1 MTPLIML
8 AQIMV
13 LLLSLRVELIS
24 SLTVMRFQEDRVPR
38 TDTTAIYKGQL
49 DRNWKMDSV
58 TLCGRFQLFILH
70 GWATFF
76 HLRDTEGRIMML
88 TGELWVERV
97 RPVLARNWNF
107 QILKEN
113 LWMFR
118 WYHICFTYNHTK
130 KLIGT
135 YINGQLNNHQEYD
148 IGRPIIGNYASL
160 GQGQTPERSF
170 SGDLTQ
176 VNVWDRALT
185 EDEIRNI
192 ALCKD
197 DLQGNYISW
206 EVGWTLFNVTSYEIS
221 LTKLC
226 DGEEVKNHFW
236 FPDIPFK
243 TAQYLCLAL
252 GTELPRPTTL
262 KDIADLTA
270 LANETFPG
278 DDRCTWDYWTSLTD
292 VEEEGVWKFYD
303 GQIPDILLWEQQE
316 PNGLHYEN
324 CAVIFPVGMSDI
336 DCKTNKKCVVCT
348 FTGQQRFSLLGTCES
363 ELRNVFLIAYQDSI
377 GELYFMGYG
386 AYFIRK
392 QEGRWIW
399 VDDVQ
404 NQTIARMEETTPY
417 YPMGRRWWVLE
428 KVVCGQNP
436 GSRRRLLLT
445 PCQYNEFTC
454 DDGSCIPHHERCD
467 LKYDCRD
474 NSDEAL
480 CHLVL
485 KPDDYQE
492 QLPPRS
498 TQNSS
503 DSLLIILLVSIET
516 LSVDTLAMTMEVSY
530 ELMLTWEDSRL
541 QYLNLKV
548 SNTLNILEDEAMS
561 SLWTPEVS
569 FINTNDNHHT
579 RVDAD
584 ATMMIDRRAETRTRD
599 EAAPEEVDVYPGTRN
614 TLSIKRKYGTVYKCD
629 FNLELYPFD
638 VQQCSMHLRITSA
651 SKSFLLF
658 DAVNSSVKYSGEII
672 LREYRVSIQ
681 TPSDSWRDGES
692 AWARVLRMRGGVA
705 DASDSPS
712 EVRVRVPLIRL
723 YGYAILNIYVPTVV
737 LLIVSYLTLFFR
749 ASIFDV
755 RMMGSLFSQV
765 SETLP
770 KTSYFKMVD
779 VWLLFCIGIT
789 FLVIIFHAVIDSI
802 LYQGANQGASLP
814 TTGNSWLA
822 NGKSTSEDVTY
833 TNIGKRMVLLA
844 KVVTMIVFVIFNMA
858 YWVYIVY

>member
-1 MTPLIML
+1 M
-8 AQIMV
+8 
-13 LLLSLRVELIS
+13 
-24 SLTVMRFQEDRVPR
+24 
-38 TDTTAIYKGQL
+38 K
-49 DRNWKMDSV
+49 
-58 TLCGRFQLFILH
+58 
-70 GWATFF
+70 
-76 HLRDTEGRIMML
+76 
-88 TGELWVERV
+88 LWVERV

-118 WYHICFTYNHTK
+118 WYHICFTYNHTQ
-130 KLIGT
+130 KLLGT
-135 YINGQLNNHQEYD
+135 YINGHLNNYQEYD
-148 IGRPIIGNYASL
+148 IGRPIFGNHASL
-160 GQGQTPERSF
+160 AQGQTPERSF

-197 DLQGNYISW
+197 DPQGNYISW
-206 EVGWTLFNVTSYEIS
+206 EVGWTPFKVTSYETS

-226 DGEEVKNHFW
+226 DGEEVKNHLW
-236 FPDIPFK
+236 FPEISFK

-262 KDIADLTA
+262 QAIADLNA
-270 LANETFPG
+270 LANKTFPG

-292 VEEEGVWKFYD
+292 EAEEGVWKFYD
-303 GQIPDILLWEQQE
+303 GQIPDKLLWEQQE

-363 ELRNVFLIAYQDSI
+363 ELRNVFLIAYQEAI

-386 AYFIRK
+386 AYFIKK

-399 VDDVQ
+399 VDDVK
-404 NQTIARMEETTPY
+404 NQTIARMEETTPD

-428 KVVCGQNP
+428 KAVCGQSP

-445 PCQYNEFTC
+445 PCQHSEFTC

-474 NSDEAL
+474 NSDEAH
-480 CHLVL
+480 CHLVS

-492 QLPPRS
+492 HLPPRS
-498 TQNSS
+498 TRNTSE
-503 DSLLIILLVSIET
+503 SLLVILSVSIET
-516 LSVDTLAMTMEVSY
+516 LSVDTREMTMEVSY

-548 SNTLNILEDEAMS
+548 SNTLNILEDEVMS

-579 RVDAD
+579 RVDSD
-584 ATMMIDRRAETRTRD
+584 TTMMIDRRAETRTRD
-599 EAAPEEVDVYPGTRN
+599 ETAPEEVDVYPGTVN
-614 TLSIKRKYGTVYKCD
+614 TLSIRRKYGTVYKCD

-651 SKSFLLF
+651 SKSFLIF
-658 DAVNSSVKYSGEII
+658 DPANSSVKYSGEAI
-672 LREYRVSIQ
+672 LREYRVGALELIH
-681 TPSDSWRDGES
+681 
-692 AWARVLRMRGGVA
+692 
-705 DASDSPS
+705 DATGAFG

-737 LLIVSYLTLFFR
+737 LLVVSYLTLFFR

-755 RMMGSLFSQV
+755 RMMGSLTVQLVIATLFSQV
-765 SETLP
+765 SESLP

-802 LYQGANQGASLP
+802 LYQSASLP
-814 TTGNSWLA
+814 TTGNTWLA
-822 NGKSTSEDVTY
+822 NGKSVPEDIPY
-833 TNIGKRMVLLA
+833 TDIGKRLVLLA

-858 YWVYIVY
+858 YWIYIVY